1 MKKFYDWPAGLEPLR
16 KWLKDQGVDTK
27 SIASERQ
34 AAFLAQSLSNQRF
47 KFPADRSASHF
58 LLLKKLQDIICTGAA
73 TPRPVPTRGQPWE
86 PKKKANAK
94 PAHGKE
100 HEIPADALVIYCD
113 GCCEPNPGIGGW
125 GFAVYREGA
134 EIDARFGGAAIAT
147 NNTMELTGLLMAL
160 AWVAASAPAEPVVL
174 FCDSQYAVKGLN
186 EWVPGWKAKG
196 WKRKGGNA
204 SEKNQAIAN
213 LDLWKAIDKAR
224 DDLQFVNVKWVKGH
238 AGTIGNERADELAGQ
253 GRDEVEPVTVTP
265 LDLIRQQLQYTVEK
279 ADE

>member
-1 MKKFYDWPAGLEPLR
+1 
-16 KWLKDQGVDTK
+16 
-27 SIASERQ
+27 
-34 AAFLAQSLSNQRF
+34 
-47 KFPADRSASHF
+47 FPADRSASHF

-160 AWVAASAPAEPVVL
+160 AWVAASAPAEPVVV

-224 DDLQFVNVKWVKGH
+224 DDLQFVKVKWVKGH
-238 AGTIGNERADELAGQ
+238 AGTVGNERADELAGL
-253 GRDEVEPVTVTP
+253 GREEVTP
-265 LDLIRQQLQYTVEK
+265 LDLIRQQLNSSAER
-279 ADE
+279 EPL